1 MKLSSLNQKHEDIL
15 VKYIK
20 SVQGTV
26 YEVTED
32 SEIHKFLDFNQ
43 ILENIVE
50 YTNSFNRIAKS
61 VNRTTEWAYM
71 VPNLMLY
78 STIGFLAGI
87 KDKNNKDMIDD
98 LSKELFNMTIE
109 FIGETTDILEDI
121 QIKEK
126 IQKGILNLKTK
137 QDEHNN

>member
-1 MKLSSLNQKHEDIL
+1 MKLSSLNQKHEDML

-20 SVQGTV
+20 CVQGSI

-32 SEIHKFLDFNQ
+32 SEIHKFLDFNA

-50 YTNSFNRIAKS
+50 YTNSFNRVANS
-61 VNRTTEWAYM
+61 VNRTTEWAYL

-87 KDKNNKDMIDD
+87 KDKNNAKMIDK
-98 LSKELFNMTIE
+98 LNKELFTITVD

-121 QIKEK
+121 QVKER
-126 IQKGILNLKTK
+126 IQKGILNLKK
-137 QDEHNN
+137 KHNDND

>member
-1 MKLSSLNQKHEDIL
+1 
-15 VKYIK
+15 
-20 SVQGTV
+20 
-26 YEVTED
+26 
-32 SEIHKFLDFNQ
+32 
-43 ILENIVE
+43 
-50 YTNSFNRIAKS
+50 
-61 VNRTTEWAYM
+61 
-71 VPNLMLY
+71 MLY